1 MSRPRWCVVV
11 VRCWV
16 DGEDLKV
23 RMLAT
28 GDVEGRLVRGSAAAA
43 SEQLGSWLT
52 ALLALEPAPDHGTGD
67 EPETPR

>member
-1 MSRPRWCVVV
+1 MPRPRWCVVV

-16 DGEDLKV
+16 DGDDLKV

-43 SEQLGSWLT
+43 GEQLGHWLT
-52 ALLALEPAPDHGTGD
+52 ALLALDPGPDDDSRDG
-67 EPETPR
+67 PETPR